1 MTLSAREQQALDSI
15 KAELADSDPRLA
27 GFMATFTRLVSGEE
41 MPLRERIWAGSRRA
55 GGRPGR
61 NRRRR
66 SPGTRG
72 LRTPVAGQWLG
83 PRAGTLLLLWLL
95 ISVALIAVAVILS
108 HGGSAGSGGC
118 AEPWP
123 AVCAGRASSPR
134 PHPSGTATSRP
145 SAPVQQLIPGG

>member
-1 MTLSAREQQALDSI
+1 MSLSAREQQVLDSI

-41 MPLRERIWAGSRRA
+41 MPLRERVWGGSRRA

-61 NRRRR
+61 SQRRHGPGPRRLR
-66 SPGTRG
+66 SPVG
-72 LRTPVAGQWLG
+72 GQWLG
-83 PRAGTLLLLWLL
+83 PRTGTLLLLWLL
-95 ISVALIAVAVILS
+95 VSVVLIAVAVILS
-108 HGGSAGSGGC
+108 HGGSGSSGGC

-123 AVCAGRASSPR
+123 AVCADRASSPR
-134 PHPSGTATSRP
+134 PRPAGTATSRP

>member
-1 MTLSAREQQALDSI
+1 MSLSAREQQVLDSI

-66 SPGTRG
+66 SPGTRR
-72 LRTPVAGQWLG
+72 LWSPAAGQWLG
-83 PRAGTLLLLWLL
+83 PRGGTLLLLWLL
-95 ISVALIAVAVILS
+95 ISVVLIAVAVILS
-108 HGGSAGSGGC
+108 HGGSGGSGGC

-123 AVCAGRASSPR
+123 VVCADRASSPR
-134 PHPSGTATSRP
+134 PHPSGTATSQP
-145 SAPVQQLIPGG
+145 SAPAQQLIPGG